1 MSKYQENERKNAPQ
15 RKCFN
20 NDSFNGIYRKI
31 SREFVLS
38 NWTNNFFEEVPQKLI
53 LSYFD
58 DNKISWWGGK
68 KPTGH
73 VLSSQIACLN
83 YLFVIRNDRDAV
95 LSIAKTIC
103 TDLIDVLEIGNDTN
117 NTKAFIS
124 FEVVSN
130 KDYLNECVNG
140 QNPTRGNNCTSIDAL
155 IVAKNK
161 NGKII
166 LIPIEWKYTEW
177 YGNTDKST
185 EDGKDNE
192 KGSQKSGKIRL
203 ERYSDLITKS
213 KQLKIKLKDYKS
225 SVYFF
230 EPFYQ
235 LMRQTLWA
243 EQMIDA
249 KNKINERIQ
258 ADDYIHVHVI
268 PSENHDLLKDDF
280 RTNGRRK
287 AYSNG
292 EIKGGMEEIW
302 KSCLNNSDKYKIITP
317 LALLTSIDKNRY
329 KKLIDYLSVRYGK
342 NTIRQ

>member
-1 MSKYQENERKNAPQ
+1 MSKYQENERTKAPK

-20 NDSFNGIYRKI
+20 NDSFNGFYRKTP
-31 SREFVLS
+31 REFVLS
-38 NWTNNFFEEVPQKLI
+38 DWTNNFYKEIPRKVI
-53 LSYFD
+53 LSYFS

-83 YLFVIRNDRDAV
+83 YLFVIRKDKNAV
-95 LSIAKTIC
+95 LSLAKTIC
-103 TDLIDVLEIGNDTN
+103 SNIVDVLEIGNDTDK
-117 NTKAFIS
+117 TKAFIS
-124 FEVVSN
+124 FEVVSDV
-130 KDYLNECVNG
+130 DYLNECVEG
-140 QNPTRGNNCTSIDAL
+140 QSPTRGNNCTSIDAL
-155 IVAKNK
+155 ILAKHE
-161 NGKII
+161 NGKTV

-203 ERYSDLITKS
+203 ERYSELITKS
-213 KQLKIKLKDYKS
+213 NQLKIKLKDYKS

-243 EQMIDA
+243 EQITDVN
-249 KNKINERIQ
+249 NKINERIQ

-268 PSENHDLLKDDF
+268 PNENHDLLKDDLS
-280 RTNGRRK
+280 TNRRRK
-287 AYSNG
+287 AYSSG
-292 EIKGGMEEIW
+292 ELKGSMEEIW
-302 KSCLNNSDKYKIITP
+302 KSCLNNSDKYK
-317 LALLTSIDKNRY
+317 LLTPSTLLANIDKSRNE
-329 KKLIDYLSVRYGK
+329 KLIDYLSMRYGK
-342 NTIRQ
+342 NTTP